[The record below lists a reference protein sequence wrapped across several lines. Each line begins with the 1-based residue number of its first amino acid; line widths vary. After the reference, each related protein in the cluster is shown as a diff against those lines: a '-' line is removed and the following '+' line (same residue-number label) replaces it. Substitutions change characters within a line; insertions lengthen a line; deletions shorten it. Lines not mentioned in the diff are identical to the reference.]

1 MSFDPNEIVT
11 IELDC
16 AGWNEPYTRDISRHQ
31 LGQVLLTLDDMAADT
46 DDRAPDEAQTW
57 PTPEAAYV
65 SAPSILDELEWI
77 NHTAA
82 ETSWDEELDR
92 QYFLRKAAV
101 FDRIAL
107 RNAVDEDPIDTT
119 GNEDVAEVAAV
130 MLLDYDKTGREIYG
144 GTPYPPGQP
153 AAEADPRGYVRQ
165 EYALWSVCTC
175 HDSSQHPCLKHPS
188 A

>member
-1 MSFDPNEIVT
+1 MFEIRVICENTDVGTLTTALLKSFKLSDVHRRTTHDGRRVRLYATAEAHT
-11 IELDC
+11 
-16 AGWNEPYTRDISRHQ
+16 
-31 LGQVLLTLDDMAADT
+31 
-46 DDRAPDEAQTW
+46 APAQW
-57 PTPEAAYV
+57 PTPEKAYAT
-65 SAPSILDELEWI
+65 APSTLDELEWI

-82 ETSWDEELDR
+82 ETGWDEELDR

-107 RNAVDEDPIDTT
+107 RNAADEDRIDTA
-119 GNEDVAEVAAV
+119 GNEDVAEAAAV
-130 MLLDYDKTGREIYG
+130 MLLDYDKTGREPYG
-144 GTPYPPGQP
+144 GTPYPPGHP

-175 HDSSQHPCLKHPS
+175 DDSSELPCLKHPS

>member
-16 AGWNEPYTRDISRHQ
+16 AGWNEPYTRDITRQQ

-46 DDRAPDEAQTW
+46 DDRAADEARTW
-57 PTPEAAYV
+57 PTPEVAYV

-77 NHTAA
+77 NHAAA
-82 ETSWDEELDR
+82 ETGWDEELDR

-107 RNAVDEDPIDTT
+107 RNAADEDA
-119 GNEDVAEVAAV
+119 AEVTAV
-130 MLLDYDKTGREIYG
+130 MLLDYDKTGRELYG
-144 GTPYPPGQP
+144 GIPYPPGHL

-175 HDSSQHPCLKHPS
+175 DDSSEHPCLKHHS